1 MLTTLLFI
9 IIVISCDSFTKGFTK
24 LNRFSKRLIPFSKT
38 KISVS
43 TTFYDDDADEKRKKK
58 LDYNY
63 NYYSD
68 SAYYSDSD
76 YYSDFNL
83 NNRIREGEL
92 YNDKI
97 DNDKLDNDILYTL
110 VWFDCEDCR
119 KLLIDVKNDNKKIL
133 YINGGYYFFDE
144 NDETNTPIFY
154 KNDELIA
161 TDVFSIYE
169 ELFFNKIVE

>member
-1 MLTTLLFI
+1 L
-9 IIVISCDSFTKGFTK
+9 K
-24 LNRFSKRLIPFSKT
+24 PFSKT
-38 KISVS
+38 KINVRLTS
-43 TTFYDDDADEKRKKK
+43 TTFYDDEDDETRKKK

-63 NYYSD
+63 NYYSN
-68 SAYYSDSD
+68 SD

-133 YINGGYYFFDE
+133 YIDGGYYFFDE